1 MNTSSC
7 EMELVKSWGLGHLG
21 LVDVAIQQN
30 VCAPMNLQEFFSQA
44 NTRANNL
51 RPQKNLCEKMEG
63 FWQNAYEY
71 IFEKCVGSSN
81 LFLASTK
88 RSYGAFCQFA
98 FQGETQKNLENVD
111 VQMIQREKKMLL
123 KKQN

>member
-1 MNTSSC
+1 
-7 EMELVKSWGLGHLG
+7 L
-21 LVDVAIQQN
+21 
-30 VCAPMNLQEFFSQA
+30 
-44 NTRANNL
+44 
-51 RPQKNLCEKMEG
+51 
-63 FWQNAYEY
+63 
-71 IFEKCVGSSN
+71 EKCVGSGN

-123 KKQN
+123 KKQS

>member
-44 NTRANNL
+44 STRANNL
-51 RPQKNLCEKMEG
+51 GPQKNLCEKMEG
-63 FWQNAYEY
+63 F
-71 IFEKCVGSSN
+71 
-81 LFLASTK
+81 
-88 RSYGAFCQFA
+88 
-98 FQGETQKNLENVD
+98 
-111 VQMIQREKKMLL
+111 
-123 KKQN
+123 

>member
-1 MNTSSC
+1 
-7 EMELVKSWGLGHLG
+7 MELVKSWGLGHLG

-63 FWQNAYEY
+63 F
-71 IFEKCVGSSN
+71 
-81 LFLASTK
+81 
-88 RSYGAFCQFA
+88 
-98 FQGETQKNLENVD
+98 
-111 VQMIQREKKMLL
+111 
-123 KKQN
+123 